1 MDDGWILS
9 PGMKE
14 GRMSKKM
21 RWLFLVI
28 CLLNPAYLFGQESRT
43 GRISDKAR
51 FSASASSAHQF
62 KSDIDGGGDVSITHY
77 GVGLSGSIP
86 LADGLGLRTSLS
98 YDREEYNFSDR
109 NAFLMTD
116 PWTQI
121 DRIGLSMRLR
131 YTLTPQW
138 TIDAGPVVQYAGETG
153 SRFDDSL
160 MYGGIITAVYMA
172 NPTFSIGLG
181 AGVFSRFQETKIF
194 PSLIVSWEINDR
206 LRLGNGFPLGLIGPA
221 GLELSYKF
229 ADNGEVAIGGGYRS
243 SRFRLDQN
251 GPTRGGIGENRSWPV
266 YARITRKLGSVIH
279 IDLYGGADF
288 KGEMRLQDTHGHDIR
303 SIDYN
308 TAPILGLNIRASF

>member
-1 MDDGWILS
+1 MDGWIMSL
-9 PGMKE
+9 GVKY
-14 GRMSKKM
+14 GRMGKKVG
-21 RWLFLVI
+21 WLFLI
-28 CLLNPAYLFGQESRT
+28 FFLLIPANLFGQESSPA
-43 GRISDKAR
+43 RISEKAR

-62 KSDIDGGGDVSITHY
+62 KSNIDEGGDVSITHY
-77 GVGLSGSIP
+77 GVGLSGAIP
-86 LADGLGLRTSLS
+86 LTDRLGLRTHLS

-116 PWTQI
+116 PWSQI

-131 YTLTPQW
+131 YTLTHRW
-138 TIDAGPVVQYAGETG
+138 NIDTGPVVQYAGETG
-153 SRFDDSL
+153 AQFNDSL
-160 MYGGIITAVYMA
+160 MYGGIITAVYRV
-172 NPTFSIGLG
+172 NPEFSIGFG

-194 PSLIVSWEINDR
+194 PSLIVSWKITDR

-229 ADNGEVAIGGGYRS
+229 TDNGEVAIGGGYRS

-251 GPTRGGIGENRSWPV
+251 GPTRGGIGESRSWPV
-266 YARITRKLGSVIH
+266 YARITGKLGSVIH

-288 KGEMRLQDTHGHDIR
+288 RGEMRLQDTHGNDIR

-308 TAPILGLNIRASF
+308 TAPILGLNLRASI

>member
-1 MDDGWILS
+1 MA
-9 PGMKE
+9 KE

-21 RWLFLVI
+21 GWLFLMI
-28 CLLNPAYLFGQESRT
+28 FLLNPANLFGQESNLAKT
-43 GRISDKAR
+43 SDKAR

-62 KSDIDGGGDVSITHY
+62 KSNLDGGGDVSITHY
-77 GVGLSGSIP
+77 GVGLGGSIP
-86 LADGLGLRTSLS
+86 LTERLGLRTHLS

-109 NAFLMTD
+109 NVFLMTD
-116 PWTQI
+116 PWSQI

-138 TIDAGPVVQYAGETG
+138 NIDAGPVVQYAGETG
-153 SRFDDSL
+153 AQFDDSL
-160 MYGGIITAVYMA
+160 MYGGIITAVYRV
-172 NPTFSIGLG
+172 NPSFSIGFG
-181 AGVFSRFQETKIF
+181 AGVFSRFHETKVF
-194 PSLIVSWEINDR
+194 PSLIVSWIINDR

-229 ADNGEVAIGGGYRS
+229 TENGEVALGGGYRS

-251 GPTRGGIGENRSWPV
+251 GPTHGGIGENRSWPV
-266 YARITRKLGSVIH
+266 YARITGKLGSVIH

-288 KGEMRLQDTHGHDIR
+288 RGEMRLQDTHGNDIR

-308 TAPILGLNIRASF
+308 TAPILGFNLRANL